1 MYAISRTSTLNFQ
14 NQLLVYEILL
24 QLVEREQIII
34 ACTQNPNHVKWF
46 CDGILVLKNGMDL
59 CQSTVNDT
67 LPYSCLKEF
76 YGEVCKFW
84 HGIIAPN

>member
-46 CDGILVLKNGMDL
+46 CDGIGSEERHGFM
-59 CQSTVNDT
+59 
-67 LPYSCLKEF
+67 PEY
-76 YGEVCKFW
+76 CKR
-84 HGIIAPN
+84 HVAV